1 MDAGANEAIKQ
12 LEVSYH
18 YCLNRLLHLPKR
30 FSNHLVCNDLNVLTF
45 QHFLNLKL
53 FKYLF
58 WLKECISP
66 CFVRHKL
73 YFMKFSLYAQ
83 SIEVNAMEKYE
94 IVDLL
99 DNDIDA
105 IISRIFYVQRHEP
118 ASLFLGL

>member
-1 MDAGANEAIKQ
+1 MYKSPVKTQ
-12 LEVSYH
+12 
-18 YCLNRLLHLPKR
+18 
-30 FSNHLVCNDLNVLTF
+30 FFLTV
-45 QHFLNLKL
+45 
-53 FKYLF
+53 
-58 WLKECISP
+58 

-73 YFMKFSLYAQ
+73 YFVKFSLYAQ
-83 SIEVNAMEKYE
+83 SIEVNAWEKYE